1 MKVNIDLPK
10 MEKIKSNHSINHPI
24 CQPQRHY
31 YKVWYVNN
39 KTGLIEYACFL
50 DGLEAKEFLE
60 IESKSK

>member
-1 MKVNIDLPK
+1 MKVNIDLPR
-10 MEKIKSNHSINHPI
+10 MEKIKKSFSITHAI

-31 YKVWYVNN
+31 YKVWYMDN
-39 KTGLIEYACFL
+39 KTGLIEYVCFL